1 MTYTYKYNIFIY
13 KLISTEKP
21 LKNRNTTKLLHPFQ
35 GLSTY
40 SHTKLNF
47 VPSNLTVNK
56 IP

>member
-35 GLSTY
+35 GLPTY